1 MSLRRIPIGI
11 GVAGLYYLVG
21 GLSAVNGGST
31 AMAQAEGIMVVG
43 VLLGLLIVFFGDEPL
58 ALPAAALLHVL
69 LLGWCAIQ

>member
-1 MSLRRIPIGI
+1 MKTFMRIPIGAA
-11 GVAGLYYLVG
+11 VAGLYYLVG

-43 VLLGLLIVFFGDEPL
+43 
-58 ALPAAALLHVL
+58 L